1 MKLKLVHIMDIST
14 TLDKLEAAAIYC
26 PNLVKLELS
35 MFNFSSY
42 YDDIVTNMMEL
53 RPNTENRCHWIDLI
67 FSFKHL
73 KLCVASIGTI
83 FFRGIIPATG

>member
-1 MKLKLVHIMDIST
+1 MLLS
-14 TLDKLEAAAIYC
+14 LEKLEAAAKYC

-42 YDDIVTNMMEL
+42 YDDIALNMGDV
-53 RPNTENRCHWIDLI
+53 RHDSENRCHWIDLI

-73 KLCVASIGTI
+73 KDIELQFMDDNEEFKNNI
-83 FFRGIIPATG
+83 R